1 MADEAL
7 KKWLEL
13 SKKFGASV
21 EDLRPVEFFFYAQT
35 ENEASDLLV
44 DLHNLGF
51 VLYGV
56 GECKEERWSVI
67 GATPPISV
75 EENNFS
81 VWRDMILA
89 LAEKHNSEF
98 DGWGMLI
105 K

>member
-21 EDLRPVEFFFYAQT
+21 EELQPVEFFFYAQT

-51 VLYGV
+51 VLYAV

-75 EENNFS
+75 RRKTSLFG
-81 VWRDMILA
+81 VI
-89 LAEKHNSEF
+89 
-98 DGWGMLI
+98 
-105 K
+105 